1 MFGTLIESQPAA
13 ERSLGQTIFSLTVHA
28 MLLVGAVHATKGAAA
43 EVRARLVDSTAVF
56 IRPIDPAEVVHA
68 APAATASSAVPA
80 GPTFETVTPPLD
92 IPIGIPPVD
101 LGESFD
107 PSRFTAV
114 GKEGPGAVLGASGVG
129 DPLATLDSLPVPT
142 VDVDVPVR
150 YLGGGEPTYPAALR
164 RSGIAGEV
172 TLQFVVNVK
181 GRAEAGSVRVVKST
195 QAGFEAAAREAILR
209 ARFEPARLRGKAV
222 RQLVQQ
228 KIRFEVR

>member
-43 EVRARLVDSTAVF
+43 EVRARLVDTTAVF

-68 APAATASSAVPA
+68 APAATSSSAAPA
-80 GPTFETVTPPLD
+80 GPTFETVTAPID

-114 GKEGPGAVLGASGVG
+114 GTEGPARPLVGSGAAG
-129 DPLATLDSLPVPT
+129 DPGSIGSGQFSQTE
-142 VDVDVPVR
+142 VDVPVH
-150 YLGGGEPTYPAALR
+150 YIGGGEPNYPPALR
-164 RSGIAGEV
+164 KSGVAGEV
-172 TLQFVVNVK
+172 TLQFVVNADGKV
-181 GRAEAGSVRVVKST
+181 EPGSVQVISST
-195 QAGFEAAAREAILR
+195 LYGFEAAAREAILR
-209 ARFEPARLRGKAV
+209 ARFEPATIRGKTV

-228 KIRFEVR
+228 RVRFEVR